1 MENLRVI
8 LLKMHDSMVELEA
21 ILTEEM
27 NQLARP
33 QINPVSLQ
41 IISDTKSRLLSTIG
55 YYDEMRV
62 QEEHSLNLAAPYEA
76 HKAFAALWKNI
87 TQHARDANELNK
99 KIATLLEMHMQKTND
114 LKKMVNQ
121 ADNRISTYSADG
133 SSRQTTSGKIYN
145 ISI

>member
-27 NQLARP
+27 SQLARP

-55 YYDEMRV
+55 YYDEMRT
-62 QEEHSLNLAAPYEA
+62 QEEHRLNLAAPYEGQD
-76 HKAFAALWKNI
+76 AFATLWKNI
-87 TQHARDANELNK
+87 TQHVKVSNGLNK
-99 KIATLLEMHMQKTND
+99 QIATLLEMHMQKAND
-114 LKKMVNQ
+114 LKNIVNQ
-121 ADNRISTYSADG
+121 VDNRVSTYSADG
-133 SSRQTTSGKIYN
+133 ISRQVASGKIYN